1 MKNTDFE
8 AQIKS
13 SLEHLEAD
21 YEPTTWDLLRQKMDR
36 ILVEEEPAAVSE
48 VDKAV
53 FHKLQHVEMPYEPAT
68 WDVLAARMTQAN
80 RLRRRI
86 WIGKIAEAAIFLL
99 LLANL
104 DGLLQ
109 MGDQD
114 HGRPGKRSNSNR
126 PQVDVPSKNHR
137 HRQYA
142 AAAGAPTEQSS
153 LFDQAGNALFPETL
167 HPEFVS
173 LPTDDYSHYDN
184 PVFSGREMES
194 ANGTTGQNEINWHAL
209 ASFAALDMKDT
220 RLAPSAGVFRTPYFP
235 IKPSGT
241 SKLYAATFA
250 TYNRNMVKTGS
261 DSRSANGYGGGIAVG
276 YRNGKW
282 AVEAGLAYN
291 QASYTP
297 KKEVEI
303 YAGNL
308 QDGYLGTYA
317 SQINADIFSVP
328 VKATRRFAQV
338 GRTSVHAVAG
348 VTANVSAQKSYQ
360 YRTVSYGTGPSTQPG
375 QNQPHLQPQLT
386 RKGTGLLEENGK
398 LSGNFYATAD
408 AGIRIQRP
416 VGKRFA
422 AFVEP
427 VYHQSL
433 WQSGIGPKSNRINT
447 FSVNAGVVAS
457 L

>member
-13 SLEHLEAD
+13 SLEHLDAG
-21 YEPTTWDLLRQKMDR
+21 YEPATWDLLRKKMDR
-36 ILVEEEPAAVSE
+36 ILVEEEPAPVSE

-53 FHKLQHVEMPYEPAT
+53 FHKLQHAEMPYEPAT
-68 WDVLAARMTQAN
+68 WDVLAARMTKAN

-114 HGRPGKRSNSNR
+114 HGRRNNRSNSNL
-126 PQVDVPSKNHR
+126 PQVNAPAKNQR

-142 AAAGAPTEQSS
+142 AAAGMENGNTNQIDE
-153 LFDQAGNALFPETL
+153 AGNALFTDNVNSD
-167 HPEFVS
+167 FVS
-173 LPTDDYSHYDN
+173 LPSGDATSYGN
-184 PVFSGREMES
+184 PDFSGHEPQVIDPVAMDEM
-194 ANGTTGQNEINWHAL
+194 NWHAL
-209 ASFAALDMKDT
+209 ASFAALDMKDA
-220 RLAPSAGVFRTPYFP
+220 RVAPSAGVFRTPYFP
-235 IKPSGT
+235 IKPSGS
-241 SKLYAATFA
+241 SKLYAATFT
-250 TYNRNMVKTGS
+250 TYNRNFIKTGS
-261 DSRSANGYGGGIAVG
+261 DSRASNGYGGGIAVG

-291 QASYTP
+291 QASYNP

-308 QDGYLGTYA
+308 QNGYLATYA
-317 SQINADIFSVP
+317 SQIDADVFSVP
-328 VKATRRFAQV
+328 VKATHRFAQM

-348 VTANVSAQKSYQ
+348 VTANVSVQKSYH
-360 YRTVSYGTGPSTQPG
+360 YKTVSYGTGPSSQPNQG
-375 QNQPHLQPQLT
+375 QPTLQPQLT

-398 LSGNFYATAD
+398 LSENFYATAD
-408 AGIRIQRP
+408 AGIRIQHP

-433 WQSGIGPKSNRINT
+433 GNSGIGPKSNKINS

>member
-1 MKNTDFE
+1 MKNTAFE

-21 YEPTTWDLLRQKMDR
+21 YEPASWDLLRQKMDR
-36 ILVEEEPAAVSE
+36 ILVEEEPAPVSE

-114 HGRPGKRSNSNR
+114 HSRPKNRSNSNR
-126 PQVDVPSKNHR
+126 PQVDVPSKNPR
-137 HRQYA
+137 QRQYA
-142 AAAGAPTEQSS
+142 SATGSQNGNAAQ
-153 LFDQAGNALFPETL
+153 FDEAGNLLYTENGL
-167 HPEFVS
+167 PEFAS
-173 LPTDDYSHYDN
+173 LPGDPSGYEN
-184 PVFSGREMES
+184 PDFPVQQLPAGNDASDEV
-194 ANGTTGQNEINWHAL
+194 NWHAL
-209 ASFAALDMKDT
+209 ASFVALDMRDA
-220 RLAPSAGVFRTPYFP
+220 RVAPSAGVFRTPYFP
-235 IKPSGT
+235 IKPSRS
-241 SKLYAATFA
+241 SKLYAATFT
-250 TYNRNMVKTGS
+250 TYNRNFIKTGS
-261 DSRSANGYGGGIAVG
+261 DSRAANGYGGGIAVG

-291 QASYTP
+291 QANYSP
-297 KKEVEI
+297 KKEIEI

-308 QDGYLGTYA
+308 QEGYVGTYA
-317 SQINADIFSVP
+317 SQIDADVFSVP
-328 VKATRRFAQV
+328 VKVTRRFAQM

-348 VTANVSAQKSYQ
+348 VTANVSVQKSYQ
-360 YRTVSYGTGPSTQPG
+360 YRTVSYGTGPSSQPN
-375 QNQPHLQPQLT
+375 QVQPHLQPQLT
-386 RKGTGLLEENGK
+386 RKGTGLLEQNGK
-398 LSGNFYATAD
+398 LAGNFYATAD
-408 AGIRIQRP
+408 TGIRIQQP
-416 VGKRFA
+416 IGKRFA

-433 WQSGIGPKSNRINT
+433 GNSGIGPKSNKINT